1 MRINSVCSISGLIAA
16 SIKISSLQLE
26 INLEVV
32 HRYARQHGL
41 RGDRVLLNQ
50 TYVYMLVSFLK

>member
-1 MRINSVCSISGLIAA
+1 MRINSVCSMSGLIAA
-16 SIKISSLQLE
+16 SIKILSLQLE

-32 HRYARQHGL
+32 HPYARQHGL

-50 TYVYMLVSFLK
+50 TYEYMLVSFWK

>member
-1 MRINSVCSISGLIAA
+1 MSGLIAA
-16 SIKISSLQLE
+16 SIKILSLQLE

-32 HRYARQHGL
+32 HPYARQHGL

-50 TYVYMLVSFLK
+50 TYEYMLVSFWK